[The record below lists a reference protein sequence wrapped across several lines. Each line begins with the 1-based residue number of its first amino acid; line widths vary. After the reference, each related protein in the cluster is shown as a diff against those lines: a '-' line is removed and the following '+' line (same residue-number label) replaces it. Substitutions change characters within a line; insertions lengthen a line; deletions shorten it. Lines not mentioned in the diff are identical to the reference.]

1 MWEGMNLRVHSLSI
15 YCQNAIQ
22 KNFWIFLQNR
32 VGIAEKWVKM
42 LQIIHLSEKYNEL
55 RRIKYYFTTINI
67 CFRSGKTIRY
77 ARQKTCFFA

>member
-32 VGIAEKWVKM
+32 IGREEKWVKM

-55 RRIKYYFTTINI
+55 
-67 CFRSGKTIRY
+67 
-77 ARQKTCFFA
+77 